1 MLNLLLTSYNICISI
16 STATPNSFEGQI
28 IYTNRDTCLHGQH
41 PCQVSYSTC
50 LDLKTRL
57 RSAVD
62 VGLLKLKLERTKFAN
77 FYSFPGK
84 YKNSF
89 RPRLSITLQEE
100 NCAIGHVTPRTPLL
114 PICNKQRQSTVTV
127 KLLVS
132 RHNTVV
138 GNSYTIYNKL
148 NPSIRVAL
156 EFCIIKI
163 FTVNNEL

>member
-50 LDLKTRL
+50 LELKTRL
-57 RSAVD
+57 RTVD

-89 RPRLSITLQEE
+89 RPRLSIKLQEE

-114 PICNKQRQSTVTV
+114 PICNKQRQSYGEITRFTSQYCGR
-127 KLLVS
+127 KLL
-132 RHNTVV
+132 
-138 GNSYTIYNKL
+138 YYL
-148 NPSIRVAL
+148 
-156 EFCIIKI
+156 
-163 FTVNNEL
+163 